1 MDIKIGID
9 SVEISRIEK
18 SIQSESFVKRV
29 FGGEELAELEARNMP
44 PESAAACF
52 CAKEAFS
59 KAIGTGVRGFELK
72 EVQVLHNDM
81 GKPYLVFGGD
91 AKKIVN
97 ELGYGFD
104 ISITHTDTAATAVVI
119 AFKQEG

>member
-18 SIQSESFVKRV
+18 SIQKESFVKRV
-29 FGGEELAELEARNMP
+29 FGEEELAELKSRNMP
-44 PESAAACF
+44 AESAAACF

-72 EVQVLHNDM
+72 EVQTLHNDM

-97 ELGYGFD
+97 ELGYSFD